1 MFLRK
6 LLVFCLN
13 SSTLYLITKVCGRN
27 HVLVYDENTLF
38 QQRMS
43 FLISKAGTF
52 LRYSNSGR
60 LPVKTGSNYHLAGS
74 VDVKMSGRSRFKKT
88 FVVKWLFYLAFW
100 NSYRLLSLWK
110 WRLICCVKS
119 YNYSQWRV
127 FLMFSTKSF
136 IYVIK
141 WNQKV
146 FSKEEKTGWKTYFKQ
161 WKKIKI

>member
-127 FLMFSTKSF
+127 FPHVLNK
-136 IYVIK
+136 IVYIRLK

-146 FSKEEKTGWKTYFKQ
+146 FSKEEKTGCKTYFKQ